1 MAAGHD
7 MQSTAPSLEDV
18 LQVLEQFLAGR
29 VHMDFLLTS
38 VSEILAH
45 DVTAAHAV
53 QERIDRALRADELVE
68 SVWERISAE
77 LDHALSENAPTDW
90 SEDPGT
96 APQPADSLSDTGV
109 SIAPQGPASGP
120 PVLEDRVVPATAT
133 AQANGADMQPGTLLG
148 DRYVIVSRAH
158 TGGMGDVYKALD
170 RTRKEAGDPDPWVAV
185 KVIGQEFA
193 RHPQALAVL
202 EREAR
207 NCRSLSHD
215 NIVRVFDFERD
226 GDSCFIT
233 MEWLEGESL
242 VQFLERARQKT
253 PNVNQLKRI
262 ILGLGAALA
271 HAHAKG
277 ITHADVKPGNVFV
290 THNGEVKLLD
300 FGAAHDAAGKN
311 GGSLE
316 ARTPAYSSCEVLEG
330 NTPSP
335 SDDVFSFALVVYRLL
350 AGQRAFDQ
358 SNALDAEASGLV
370 PQRVPSLADQ
380 AWQALLKG
388 LAFRRAD
395 RPADVTSFLEAFTA
409 PPAAPGQSA
418 TAETLA
424 PPADGTEQPLAVPG
438 EAVDQAAIEPAAETS
453 TSQTVAALAPEAQPE
468 AAPNSDILAT
478 GSLELDDTG
487 SGWGRPILV
496 AASVLACAGA
506 ALWFWTSGPEP
517 MPVAASPRAVAP
529 AARAAPMPRLEE
541 TAAGAVPAERMED
554 SISFVLIELP
564 AEPQDDSVAAED
576 IATLESVALVA
587 VESGLTDDPQ
597 PDAQLA
603 SVAATPAVSPP
614 AREAG
619 ETLQIAV
626 PDEAPLARAKP
637 KPQPKAKPKPQPKAK
652 AQPKPAPVTE
662 REVAAPAP
670 ATRESAGS
678 VAETQAAD
686 PAPATPQR
694 VREAPPPAKR
704 DVDNTG
710 ELPKLTA
717 SFGPPVPERA
727 SPSPDDYGPL
737 PAPGPPTPPE
747 VAMSELDFDRF
758 VEPRYPRS
766 RAARKKRGWV
776 EVQFQVNADGETSD
790 VKILGSSPPEVFD
803 QAALDAVSRWRFKPQ
818 VVAGEPMA
826 VTSIVRLRFEPQR

>member
-7 MQSTAPSLEDV
+7 MQNTAPSLEDV

-29 VHMDFLLTS
+29 VHMDFLLAS

-45 DVTAAHAV
+45 DVKAAHAV

-90 SEDPGT
+90 SEDPG
-96 APQPADSLSDTGV
+96 APPQPADSLSDTGV
-109 SIAPQGPASGP
+109 STAPQEPASGP
-120 PVLEDRVVPATAT
+120 PVLEDRVAPATAT
-133 AQANGADMQPGTLLG
+133 GQANVTDMQPGTLLS

-170 RTRKEAGDPDPWVAV
+170 RTRKEAGDPDPWVAI

-207 NCRSLSHD
+207 NCRSLSHE

-242 VQFLERARQKT
+242 VQFLERARQKP

-300 FGAAHDAAGKN
+300 FGAARDSAGQN
-311 GGSLE
+311 GASLE

-350 AGQRAFDQ
+350 AGHRAFDQ
-358 SNALDAEASGLV
+358 DNALDAEASGLV

-380 AWQALLKG
+380 AWQALLQG

-395 RPADVTSFLEAFTA
+395 RPPDVASFLEAFTA
-409 PPAAPGQSA
+409 PPPATSQTAPAPDADHVAAVANQASA
-418 TAETLA
+418 DA
-424 PPADGTEQPLAVPG
+424 G
-438 EAVDQAAIEPAAETS
+438 EATDEAALEPAADIAA
-453 TSQTVAALAPEAQPE
+453 SQTVEAPPPEAQPE
-468 AAPNSDILAT
+468 ASPDSDILAT

-487 SGWGRPILV
+487 SGWGRPALI

-506 ALWFWTSGPEP
+506 ALWFWTSGAARPAPAQLEELA
-517 MPVAASPRAVAP
+517 PVAAR
-529 AARAAPMPRLEE
+529 
-541 TAAGAVPAERMED
+541 AERRED
-554 SISFVLIELP
+554 SISFVLIELGG
-564 AEPQDDSVAAED
+564 EPEDDSGAGEAVAME
-576 IATLESVALVA
+576 ESVALAA

-603 SVAATPAVSPP
+603 SVAAAPVVSPP

-619 ETLQIAV
+619 ETVQIAV
-626 PDEAPLARAKP
+626 PDETRPARAKP
-637 KPQPKAKPKPQPKAK
+637 KPQPKAKPKAQPKAK
-652 AQPKPAPVTE
+652 AQPKPAPVPE
-662 REVAAPAP
+662 RDVAAPAG
-670 ATRESAGS
+670 ATRQSAGS
-678 VAETQAAD
+678 VAETDAAN
-686 PAPATPQR
+686 PAPAEPRLTRQ
-694 VREAPPPAKR
+694 APTPAKP
-704 DVDNTG
+704 DADNTG
-710 ELPKLTA
+710 ELPELTA
-717 SFGPPVPERA
+717 STGPPVPKRA
-727 SPSPDDYGPL
+727 SVAPDDYGPL
-737 PAPGPPTPPE
+737 PAPGEKAPPE
-747 VAMSELDFDRF
+747 VAMSELDFERF

-766 RAARKKRGWV
+766 RAARKTRGWV
-776 EVQFQVNADGETSD
+776 EVLFQVNADGKTSD
-790 VKILGSSPPEVFD
+790 VQIVGSSPPEVFD
-803 QAALDAVSRWRFKPQ
+803 EAAVNAVSKWRFKPQ
-818 VVAGEPMA
+818 VVDGEPAA

>member
-29 VHMDFLLTS
+29 VHMDFLLAS
-38 VSEILAH
+38 VAEILAH

-90 SEDPGT
+90 SDDPGA
-96 APQPADSLSDTGV
+96 APQPADSVTDTGV
-109 SIAPQGPASGP
+109 FVAPQGPASGP
-120 PVLEDRVVPATAT
+120 PVLEDRVAPATAT
-133 AQANGADMQPGTLLG
+133 GQANGADMQPGTLLG

-170 RTRKEAGDPDPWVAV
+170 RTRKEADDPDPWVAV

-193 RHPQALAVL
+193 RHPQALEVL

-300 FGAAHDAAGKN
+300 FGAAHEAGGENAAG
-311 GGSLE
+311 LE

-350 AGQRAFDQ
+350 AGHRAFDQ

-380 AWQALLKG
+380 AWQALMQG

-409 PPAAPGQSA
+409 PP
-418 TAETLA
+418 
-424 PPADGTEQPLAVPG
+424 PA
-438 EAVDQAAIEPAAETS
+438 
-453 TSQTVAALAPEAQPE
+453 TSQTAPAPDADHAAAVANQASAAAGEVTDEATLEPTAEIANSQTVEALAPDAQPV
-468 AAPNSDILAT
+468 AAPDSNILAT
-478 GSLELDDTG
+478 GSLELEDTG
-487 SGWGRPILV
+487 SGWGRPALI
-496 AASVLACAGA
+496 AASILACAGA
-506 ALWFWTSGPEP
+506 AFWFWASGPDP

-529 AARAAPMPRLEE
+529 DTRAAPMPRLEE
-541 TAAGAVPAERMED
+541 TATVAVPAERMED
-554 SISFVLIELP
+554 SLSFVLIELGE
-564 AEPQDDSVAAED
+564 EPEDDSGAAEA
-576 IATLESVALVA
+576 IAMGESVALAA
-587 VESGLTDDPQ
+587 VESGLTADPQ

-603 SVAATPAVSPP
+603 SVAAAPVVSPP

-626 PDEAPLARAKP
+626 PDEAPPARAR
-637 KPQPKAKPKPQPKAK
+637 PKPQPKAK
-652 AQPKPAPVTE
+652 AQSKPAPVTK

-670 ATRESAGS
+670 ATREAAGS
-678 VAETQAAD
+678 AAETRAAD

-694 VREAPPPAKR
+694 TREAPPPAKR

-710 ELPKLTA
+710 ELPKLNA
-717 SFGPPVPERA
+717 SIGPPVPERA

-747 VAMSELDFDRF
+747 VAMSELDFERF

-766 RAARKKRGWV
+766 RAARKTRGWV
-776 EVQFQVNADGETSD
+776 EVEFQVNPDGETSD

-803 QAALDAVSRWRFKPQ
+803 EAALDAVSRWRFKPQ
-818 VVAGEPMA
+818 VVDGEPVA